1 MSDYIATEHDYT
13 IVEHNVETGETT
25 SRVMTQE
32 EVDTMMQSFAGFTED
47 VIVETEVTDEL
58 P

>member
-1 MSDYIATEHDYT
+1 MSDYLAVEHDA
-13 IVEHNVETGETT
+13 ETGEET

-32 EVDTMMQSFAGFTED
+32 EVDAMMATFAGFTEN
-47 VIVETEVTDEL
+47 VVVEAEVTDEL